1 MEIFDFL
8 ILLIIMR
15 STSGSSDV
23 TTGIPVPEN
32 PEAEERI
39 HVFSV
44 DYSLVQIPYEI
55 TLWIIL
61 ASYAKIGK
69 FL

>member
-1 MEIFDFL
+1 M
-8 ILLIIMR
+8 
-15 STSGSSDV
+15 TA
-23 TTGIPVPEN
+23 GITEN
-32 PEAEERI
+32 PEVEERI
-39 HVFSV
+39 HAFSV

-69 FL
+69 LVSS